1 MAWRLLQSFEQC
13 IESRVGNLM
22 GFVKDVDLEAVPRW
36 PTACCFAQFANLV
49 DAAIFSRVN
58 FNHVNSIP
66 GANFR
71 ARVAYAARFRHRLIR
86 GPAIQS
92 HRQNTRHR
100 CFPNPAVPAKNV
112 AVRRPSLL
120 NGILERAGNVLL
132 PDYLGEF
139 LRTVLTRQDLIAHG
153 GQLIIREAWPSKIG
167 LYCRLRRISGRDTLF
182 HLDWGCGPGG
192 GPMQLRLST
201 RIVDGIAVL
210 DCAGRIV
217 FGDESSLL
225 LDTAKKMINE
235 NKRIVL
241 NLSGVSYIDSGGLG
255 TLVSLFTTAQK
266 AGGSIKLANLTER
279 VGDLLQ
285 VTKLLTVF
293 EVYDSEE
300 KALDSYRAGA

>member
-1 MAWRLLQSFEQC
+1 
-13 IESRVGNLM
+13 
-22 GFVKDVDLEAVPRW
+22 
-36 PTACCFAQFANLV
+36 
-49 DAAIFSRVN
+49 
-58 FNHVNSIP
+58 
-66 GANFR
+66 
-71 ARVAYAARFRHRLIR
+71 
-86 GPAIQS
+86 
-92 HRQNTRHR
+92 
-100 CFPNPAVPAKNV
+100 
-112 AVRRPSLL
+112 
-120 NGILERAGNVLL
+120 
-132 PDYLGEF
+132 
-139 LRTVLTRQDLIAHG
+139 
-153 GQLIIREAWPSKIG
+153 
-167 LYCRLRRISGRDTLF
+167 
-182 HLDWGCGPGG
+182 
-192 GPMQLRLST
+192 MQLRLST

-225 LDTAKKMINE
+225 RDTAKKMINE

-300 KALDSYRAGA
+300 KALDSYRATA